1 MTRQMP
7 ILFGLYDV
15 QYFYNQ
21 NQLTFLD
28 NEKINENKRCMNL
41 YLCIYKNVIRKEI
54 NKASN

>member
-28 NEKINENKRCMNL
+28 NEKINEN
-41 YLCIYKNVIRKEI
+41 NVV
-54 NKASN
+54 